1 MTAAQQQWRQRFSD
15 LVAGNHSPTGD
26 PVDAG
31 ARLVVSDPGGT
42 EVFRAALARHHR
54 YEDDG
59 DGDEVIWIR
68 PLLGGQ
74 ETDEGYVFNLGLA
87 RRRSLSVAGADLVD
101 DGVELELT
109 TGQRARIE
117 PADGPELE
125 QLTHWDGFT
134 NRLTPEEDA
143 ALGRLDA
150 DSWHGRYA

>member
-1 MTAAQQQWRQRFSD
+1 MTATQQQWRQRLSD

-31 ARLVVSDPGGT
+31 ARLVVSDPDGT

-59 DGDEVIWIR
+59 DQVIWIR
-68 PLLGGQ
+68 PLVGGQ
-74 ETDEGYVFNLGLA
+74 DTGSGYLFNLGLA
-87 RRRSLSVAGADLVD
+87 RRRSLPVARADVVD
-101 DGVELELT
+101 DGVEIDLT
-109 TGQRARIE
+109 TGQKARIE

-125 QLTHWDGFT
+125 QLTRWDDFT
-134 NRLTPEEDA
+134 NRLSPEEDA

>member
-1 MTAAQQQWRQRFSD
+1 MTATQQQWRRRFSD

-31 ARLVVSDPGGT
+31 ARLVVSDPDGT
-42 EVFRAALARHHR
+42 EVFRAALARLHR
-54 YEDDG
+54 FEDD
-59 DGDEVIWIR
+59 DEQVIWIR
-68 PLLGGQ
+68 PLVGGQ
-74 ETDEGYVFNLGLA
+74 DTESGYLFSLSLV
-87 RRRSLSVAGADLVD
+87 RRRSLSVAHAHLVD
-101 DGVELELT
+101 NGVEIELT
-109 TGQRARIE
+109 TGQKARIE

-125 QLTHWDGFT
+125 QLARWDDFT

>member
-1 MTAAQQQWRQRFSD
+1 MTATEQWRQRFSD

-31 ARLVVSDPGGT
+31 ARLIVSDPDGT

-54 YEDDG
+54 FEEDEDQ
-59 DGDEVIWIR
+59 VVWIR
-68 PLLGGQ
+68 PLVGGQ
-74 ETDEGYVFNLGLA
+74 DTGRGYLFNLNVT
-87 RRRSLSVAGADLVD
+87 RRRSLPWARASLVD
-101 DGVELELT
+101 DGVEIDLT
-109 TGQRARIE
+109 TGQKARIE

-125 QLTHWDGFT
+125 QLTRWDDFAS
-134 NRLTPEEDA
+134 RLTPDEEA

>member
-31 ARLVVSDPGGT
+31 ARLVVSDPDGS

-54 YEDDG
+54 FEDD
-59 DGDEVIWIR
+59 EPVIWIR
-68 PLLGGQ
+68 PLVGGQ
-74 ETDEGYVFNLGLA
+74 ETGSGYLFNLSLI
-87 RRRSLSVAGADLVD
+87 RRRSLSVASADLVD
-101 DGVELELT
+101 DGVEMALT

-125 QLTHWDGFT
+125 QLTRWDDFT
-134 NRLTPEEDA
+134 NRLTPEEDD
-143 ALGRLDA
+143 ALRRLDA

>member
-1 MTAAQQQWRQRFSD
+1 MTGTQQQWRRRFSD

-31 ARLVVSDPGGT
+31 ARLVVSGPDGT

-54 YEDDG
+54 FEDDG
-59 DGDEVIWIR
+59 DHVIWIR
-68 PLLGGQ
+68 PLVGGQ
-74 ETDEGYVFNLGLA
+74 DAEGGGYLFNLNLA
-87 RRRSLSVAGADLVD
+87 RRRSLSVASADLVD
-101 DGVELELT
+101 DSVEMELT
-109 TGQRARIE
+109 TGQKARIE

-125 QLTHWDGFT
+125 QLTRWDDFT

>member
-1 MTAAQQQWRQRFSD
+1 MTATQQHWRQRFAD

-31 ARLVVSDPGGT
+31 ARLVVSDPDGT

-54 YEDDG
+54 FEDDG
-59 DGDEVIWIR
+59 DQVIWIR
-68 PLLGGQ
+68 PLVGGQ
-74 ETDEGYVFNLGLA
+74 DTGGSGYLFNLNLA
-87 RRRSLSVAGADLVD
+87 RRRSLSVASAALAD
-101 DGVELELT
+101 DGVEMELT
-109 TGQRARIE
+109 TGQKARIE

-125 QLTHWDGFT
+125 QLTRWDDFT
-134 NRLTPEEDA
+134 NRLTAEEED

>member
-1 MTAAQQQWRQRFSD
+1 MTATQQQWHQRLSD

-31 ARLVVSDPGGT
+31 ARLVVSDPDGT

-59 DGDEVIWIR
+59 DQVIWIR
-68 PLLGGQ
+68 PLVGGQ
-74 ETDEGYVFNLGLA
+74 DTESGYLFNLGLA
-87 RRRSLSVAGADLVD
+87 RRRSLPVARADVVD
-101 DGVELELT
+101 DGVEIDLT
-109 TGQRARIE
+109 TGQKARIE

-125 QLTHWDGFT
+125 QLSRWDDFT
-134 NRLTPEEDA
+134 NRLSPEEDA

>member
-1 MTAAQQQWRQRFSD
+1 MTAVQQQWRRRFSD

-31 ARLVVSDPGGT
+31 ARLVVSDPDGT

-54 YEDDG
+54 FEDD
-59 DGDEVIWIR
+59 DDQVVWIR
-68 PLLGGQ
+68 PLVGGQ
-74 ETDEGYVFNLGLA
+74 DTGDGYLFNLGLV
-87 RRRSLSVAGADLVD
+87 RRRSLSWTQACMVN
-101 DGVELELT
+101 DGVEIDLA
-109 TGQRARIE
+109 TGQKARIE

-125 QLTHWDGFT
+125 QLTRWDDFT
-134 NRLTPEEDA
+134 NRLSPDEDA